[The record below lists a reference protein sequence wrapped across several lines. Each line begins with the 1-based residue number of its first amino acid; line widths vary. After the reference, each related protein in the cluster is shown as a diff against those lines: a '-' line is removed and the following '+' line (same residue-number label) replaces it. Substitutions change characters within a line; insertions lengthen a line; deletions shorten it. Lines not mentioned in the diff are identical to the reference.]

1 MVSSFGSRHVKDC
14 TKTKRQEERTT
25 SHVFAK
31 FHAKLG
37 NCKTSGCS
45 TRSRSICG
53 WAGLTQPDGRHADQR
68 DPILAERGVKQQGRM
83 CRKLICRVKGLVCKC
98 STHGSA
104 RIHRNLNCREE
115 VPQPTLSSSPR
126 GRATRALHHR
136 RFCRFSLSLLSVAPN
151 LLAATTLALR
161 RDNKSDPV

>member
-98 STHGSA
+98 STHGSTL
-104 RIHRNLNCREE
+104 IHPNLNYKETKSHNR
-115 VPQPTLSSSPR
+115 PYLLLR
-126 GRATRALHHR
+126 GVGRLGPGLHHR
-136 RFCRFSLSLLSVAPN
+136 RFCRFSLSSE
-151 LLAATTLALR
+151 TLG
-161 RDNKSDPV
+161 SDHFGSSEG